1 MRNPLPVLPFSFSLS
16 LLTLGAALAQ
26 SETPASKPGQPPG
39 RPTSDAI
46 RWVAPVHDVT
56 ADGAIHTAGASYVAH
71 FDAAGATFVPFLGE
85 TAERA
90 WPVTFR
96 LAAAQVGDRPLPV
109 TAAMPR
115 RDADLV
121 AFDRGGAIEQY
132 LTALDGF
139 EQRFVFATLPA
150 RGELRLRIGT
160 TSDLEPSLT
169 DGVHFTG
176 PLGGVRYGHAIAID
190 GNGRRVAMTTTL
202 VENGLELTV
211 PAEFVANA
219 TMPLVVD
226 PLVGTLS
233 TMVNTTIPTRN
244 VDAAW
249 DTATNSWV
257 VAFERTLT
265 ATDSNVFVMRVAAY
279 GSGQGP
285 LGTIDS
291 SSTSWRRPR
300 IANLA
305 SSDKFLVVA
314 ECDDAASAPWIGG
327 RTVTNV
333 SGNWVISAPLTI
345 AKSGQNGAPIGEYT
359 APDVGGDGA
368 ATGNGQWVVV
378 YEYGTAPDRDVHLRE
393 VAYDGSV
400 TGVPTLVAT
409 TNFDERGP
417 RISKSNGQGNVATQ
431 RWAIAYERR
440 TTTSGNDVAKLWGSL
455 VNRDGSLRSLL
466 GQTTWVLSDNSVTG
480 RGGWAASSPTDDLGG
495 SRTLM
500 VVESRPTA
508 ANGLDLFV
516 IPFSDLGL
524 GGVPVNLTA
533 LEPYGATWIAKP
545 QRAPAVDSDGTRFA
559 IGYVHD
565 HSATD
570 SDIYATTV
578 AVLGNGN
585 LDVHDH
591 DSVTTSSNDEDEVAI
606 ASRRSGG
613 GVAGSYGVV
622 VRRVEGTDQ
631 KLLTAIYDGL
641 AAGGVVMR
649 GSGCGGLGLETTGTA
664 GLATPLTFSR
674 SGEQGFGG
682 FLAGAAASISLAPAC
697 FCTVGTTMDVV
708 VAGDE
713 WTFPIPN
720 NLAVLGVTFS
730 VQAFDLVPVGPCFGQ
745 IRASQTADV
754 TVR

>member
-1 MRNPLPVLPFSFSLS
+1 MRYLLPVLPVSLF
-16 LLTLGAALAQ
+16 TLGAALAQ
-26 SETPASKPGQPPG
+26 GDATAAKPGQPPG
-39 RPTSDAI
+39 RPTSESI
-46 RWVAPVHDVT
+46 QWIAPVHDTT
-56 ADGAIHTAGASYVAH
+56 ADGTIHTAGASYVAR

-85 TAERA
+85 TAERT

-109 TAAMPR
+109 TPAMPR
-115 RDADLV
+115 RDGDVV

-132 LTALDGF
+132 VTMLDGF
-139 EQRFVFATLPA
+139 EQRFVFASLPA

-160 TSDLEPSLT
+160 SSDLEPSLT
-169 DGVHFTG
+169 DDGVRFAG

-211 PAEFVANA
+211 PAEFVASA
-219 TMPLVVD
+219 TLPLVVD
-226 PLVGTLS
+226 PLVGSLS
-233 TMVNTTIPTRN
+233 LMVSTPIPTRN
-244 VDAAW
+244 ADAAW
-249 DTATNSWV
+249 DTSTNMWV
-257 VAFERTLT
+257 VAFERTLS
-265 ATDSNVFVMRVAAY
+265 ATDSNVYVIRVAPH
-279 GSGQGP
+279 GSGQGG
-285 LGTIDS
+285 LATIDS
-291 SSTSWRRPR
+291 SGTSWRKPR

-333 SGNWVISAPLTI
+333 NGVWSIGSELTI
-345 AKSGQNGAPIGEYT
+345 AKSGQNGAPIGAYA
-359 APDVGGDGA
+359 APDVGGDGHA
-368 ATGNGQWVVV
+368 SATGQWVVV
-378 YEYGTAPDRDVHLRE
+378 YEYGTAPDRDIHLRE

-409 TNFDERGP
+409 TSFDERGP
-417 RISKSNGQGNVATQ
+417 RISKSNGQGNLATQ
-431 RWAIAYERR
+431 RWALAYERR
-440 TTTSGNDVAKLWGSL
+440 TTTSGNDLAKLWGAL
-455 VNRDGSLRSLL
+455 VNRDGSLRPLL
-466 GQTTWVLSDNSVTG
+466 GQNTWIVSDFSVTG
-480 RGGWAASSPTDDLGG
+480 RGGWAVSSPTDDLGG
-495 SRTLM
+495 SRNLM

-508 ANGLDLFV
+508 GNGLDLFV
-516 IPFSDLGL
+516 IPFSDVGL

-545 QRAPAVDSDGTRFA
+545 QRAPAIDSDGTRFA

-585 LDVHDH
+585 IDVHDH
-591 DSVTTSSNDEDEVAI
+591 DSVTTSSNDEDEVAL

-613 GVAGSYGVV
+613 GVAGGYLVV
-622 VRRVEGTDQ
+622 VRRLDGADQ
-631 KLLTAIYDGL
+631 DLLTALYDGL
-641 AAGGVVMR
+641 APGGIVMR
-649 GSGCGGLGLETTGTA
+649 GMSCGGLGLDTNGTA
-664 GLATPLTFSR
+664 GLATPLTFTR
-674 SGEQGFGG
+674 VGEQGFGG

-708 VAGDE
+708 VAGDA
-713 WTFPIPN
+713 WTFQIPN

-730 VQAFDLVPVGPCFGQ
+730 VQGFDLVPVGPCFGQ
-745 IRASQTADV
+745 IRASSTADV